1 MLEHDPRDIPENEQ
15 PTPGF
20 DNQPVSDRD
29 EIDATD
35 QLQPATG
42 RDESDSPADPAF
54 SDASAYF
61 AWRQATTFPL
71 FHPVAF
77 AFLLVM
83 VTFVA
88 YQIMGGL
95 LTYLLFGLD
104 TGQHVAGVRVVTV
117 VSQLLFLML
126 PAVLLLR
133 LQNWKLREVLRL
145 NMPKLLPLLVVV
157 LSVVALQF
165 VVQAWVEI
173 QQFVMR
179 EYLLPDFLISVL
191 DTFEKLLEELYGQL
205 LAMHTPIEA
214 LSVWIVVALTPAL
227 CEEVLFRGAVQ
238 FSFEK
243 KMRLRWAFL
252 LSGGIFSFFHLN
264 PVTFIPLAFLGT
276 YFSVITWRG
285 NSLGYAIA
293 AHATN
298 NTMAVVAMY
307 FFNSETLLPTE
318 AVNGD
323 SSVVTH
329 TASSDPS
336 LAMYALSGLIALFV
350 FAACVAYFWKLTRPE
365 ALESE
370 ETN

>member
-1 MLEHDPRDIPENEQ
+1 MQEHDPQDVPENEQ
-15 PTPGF
+15 PIAGSDTRPAA
-20 DNQPVSDRD
+20 DRD
-29 EIDATD
+29 ETGVPD
-35 QLQPATG
+35 QMQQDGST
-42 RDESDSPADPAF
+42 
-54 SDASAYF
+54 AS
-61 AWRQATTFPL
+61 AWRQATAGPL
-71 FHPVAF
+71 LHPVAF
-77 AFLLVM
+77 ALLLVM

-104 TGQHVAGVRVVTV
+104 TGQHVGGVRVVTV
-117 VSQLLFLML
+117 VSQLLFLLL

-133 LQNWKLREVLRL
+133 LQNWKVREVLRL

-157 LSVVALQF
+157 VSVVALQF
-165 VVQAWVEI
+165 VVQAWVEV

-214 LSVWIVVALTPAL
+214 ISVWIVVALTPAL

-252 LSGGIFSFFHLN
+252 LSGAIFSFFHLN
-264 PVTFIPLAFLGT
+264 PVTFIPLAMLGT

-285 NSLGYAIA
+285 NSLGYAFA

-298 NTMAVVAMY
+298 NTIAVVAMY
-307 FFNSETLLPTE
+307 FLKSENLLPSEST
-318 AVNGD
+318 GG
-323 SSVVTH
+323 
-329 TASSDPS
+329 DPS
-336 LAMYALSGLIALFV
+336 LMTYALSGMIALVV
-350 FAACVAYFWKLTRPE
+350 FAACVVYFWKLTRPE
-365 ALESE
+365 APDPAVKV
-370 ETN
+370 